1 MFLCVCIDM
10 GTYANSCIHSFL
22 YYQVINNWICA
33 REKSVYVSVDVM
45 VTMSGESSCARSLA
59 NSLLSAGRQANFT
72 VCVVVW
78 VSSQLQLLLSGMPR

>member
-45 VTMSGESSCARSLA
+45 V